1 MAVLTARFVTGTP
14 VRMLPTAD
22 LVAELL
28 PEARLGLLRAGVA
41 AAEADRLV
49 GVIGARLATGQTGG
63 RLAARRAGRRRAGSF
78 PEQALAAMLDRY
90 VCCAATGQ
98 PVHSWPVAS

>member
-1 MAVLTARFVTGTP
+1 
-14 VRMLPTAD
+14 MLPTAD
-22 LVAELL
+22 LVAEPL

-49 GVIGARLATGQTGG
+49 GVIGARAWPPG
-63 RLAARRAGRRRAGSF
+63 RPGAAWQRAALAAAGPGRS
-78 PEQALAAMLDRY
+78 PEQALAAMLHRY
-90 VCCAATGQ
+90 VRCAATGQ